1 MRDVVDDIKEAFL
14 TGVSYMLPFVV
25 AGGILVALGFLLG
38 GYDIPNTVEPG
49 RNFASTI
56 FWIGKIGLGTFM
68 VPILGAYVAFS
79 IADKPGICVGMFG
92 GWLATDPW
100 GMGYSSGFIGA
111 LIAGIIAGYLVNA
124 LKKIPL
130 PNAVRS
136 LLPTL
141 IIPVIGCAGICL
153 LMHYVIGGPLGALT
167 GALTTMLNNLGTGN
181 LVLLGIVQ
189 GCMLAFDMGGPCNK
203 VAYAFALACMETGNY
218 APMAANFVACCAPP
232 LAMAFAM
239 LVAPKKFTKEDRTG
253 IAGCFAGAL
262 CMITEFA
269 IPYAAKNLKYIP
281 CFMVGSAV
289 GSVMSYL
296 WGITIRAPHGGV
308 FVVFAMNKVLPFF
321 ICLIVAGAVS
331 AALIVLVS
339 KTKTE
344 EELAAE

>member
-38 GYDIPNTVEPG
+38 GYDIPDTVEQG
-49 RNFASTI
+49 RSFASTI

-100 GMGYSSGFIGA
+100 GMGYASGFIGA
-111 LIAGIIAGYLVNA
+111 LIAGILAGYLVNW

-141 IIPVIGCAGICL
+141 IIPVIGCAAICL

-167 GALTTMLNNLGTGN
+167 QALTTMLNNLGTGN

-239 LVAPKKFTKEDRTG
+239 LIAPKKFTKEDRTG

-296 WGITIRAPHGGV
+296 WGVTIRAPHGGV
-308 FVVFAMNKVLPFF
+308 FVVFAMNKVIPFF

>member
-203 VAYAFALACMETGNY
+203 VAYAFALA
-218 APMAANFVACCAPP
+218 
-232 LAMAFAM
+232 FAM
-239 LVAPKKFTKEDRTG
+239 LIAPKKFTKEDRTG